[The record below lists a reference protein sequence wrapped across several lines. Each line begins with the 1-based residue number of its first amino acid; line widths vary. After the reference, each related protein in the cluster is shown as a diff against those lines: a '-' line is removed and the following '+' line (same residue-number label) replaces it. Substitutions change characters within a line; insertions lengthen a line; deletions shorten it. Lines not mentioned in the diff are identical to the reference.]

1 MVDGNNLDTCG
12 GKFMSR
18 KTARETTMK
27 LLYQIDIGGETPGE
41 AIESFYENFEGNEL
55 AKDEKDYIENCVKGT
70 MESLKIIDEIIE
82 RYSKEWKINRIA
94 KVDLA
99 IMRLAIYEMTRRED
113 IPKVVAV
120 NEAIE
125 LSKKFGGEN
134 SSTFIN
140 GILGNIIREFKS
152 ND

>member
-1 MVDGNNLDTCG
+1 
-12 GKFMSR
+12 MSR

-27 LLYQIDIGGETPGE
+27 LLYQIDISGETPVE
-41 AIESFYENFEGNEL
+41 VIENFYENFEGNEL
-55 AKDEKDYIENCVKGT
+55 TEEDKEYIENCVKGT
-70 MESLKIIDEIIE
+70 IESLKKIDEIIE
-82 RYSKEWKINRIA
+82 KYSKEWKITRIA
-94 KVDLA
+94 KVELA
-99 IMRLAIYEMTRRED
+99 IMRLATYEMTCRED

-134 SSTFIN
+134 SASFIN
-140 GILGNIIREFKS
+140 GILGNIIKEFKT